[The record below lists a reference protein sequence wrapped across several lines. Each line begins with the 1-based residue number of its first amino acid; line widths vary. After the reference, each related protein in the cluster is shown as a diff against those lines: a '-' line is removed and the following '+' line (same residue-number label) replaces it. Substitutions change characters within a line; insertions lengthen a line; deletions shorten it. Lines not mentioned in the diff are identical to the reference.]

1 MNGCRDVLA
10 VGSHPCIRG
19 ACHAKK
25 NLSALDD
32 RRIRL
37 ERLRCSLRADS
48 EPDAAGGAF
57 SARLGRG
64 SAADRVWGG
73 GVFGALL
80 LGSGGR
86 WPATGEDA
94 LELAEAEEPGYRI
107 IRRGGSKI
115 LIAAFEDDGIVL
127 LSAFRTF
134 REQEE
139 ACLRVFASAMRAFS
153 SGESLE
159 EAEETL
165 RETYAAMGD
174 HNTRTLYRGYAQFR
188 LVTEADESAE
198 TGGYVYFLIGKS

>member
-1 MNGCRDVLA
+1 MRKRICLLWMIA
-10 VGSHPCIRG
+10 VFV
-19 ACHAKK
+19 
-25 NLSALDD
+25 LSACAAPSAPTASQTPPAVHSPRASEEALPLTGFGAEEF
-32 RRIRL
+32 L
-37 ERLRCSLRADS
+37 ERFCL
-48 EPDAAGGAF
+48 
-57 SARLGRG
+57 
-64 SAADRVWGG
+64 
-73 GVFGALL
+73 ALEDDGL
-80 LGSGGR
+80 L
-86 WPATGEDA
+86 TGEDA

>member
-1 MNGCRDVLA
+1 MIA
-10 VGSHPCIRG
+10 VFV
-19 ACHAKK
+19 
-25 NLSALDD
+25 LSACAAPSAPTASQTPPAVHSPRASEEALPLTGFGAEEF
-32 RRIRL
+32 L
-37 ERLRCSLRADS
+37 ERFCS
-48 EPDAAGGAF
+48 
-57 SARLGRG
+57 
-64 SAADRVWGG
+64 
-73 GVFGALL
+73 ALEDDGL
-80 LGSGGR
+80 L
-86 WPATGEDA
+86 TGEDA

-107 IRRGGSKI
+107 M
-115 LIAAFEDDGIVL
+115 